1 MSGPR
6 PKWPRLKIAVLFS
19 ARFSSGLGKK
29 YQQQPVRK
37 LTDRME
43 ILPRFRRLAC
53 TELLVAAFT
62 YEKGTPHGRHMACSG
77 TAAQEWVS
85 LEKRR

>member
-6 PKWPRLKIAVLFS
+6 PKWRRLKIAVLFS

-37 LTDRME
+37 LTGRME
-43 ILPRFRRLAC
+43 DFSPVSSIGL
-53 TELLVAAFT
+53 
-62 YEKGTPHGRHMACSG
+62 YG
-77 TAAQEWVS
+77 TACGGVY
-85 LEKRR
+85 L